1 MHVAKDRLR
10 SDAEPVTRADE
21 QVNWRVNCLYVRMS
35 FSKLITRRCSMLVRQ
50 VLDARG
56 RPVISVR
63 PDSPVKEALA
73 LFVIHEI
80 GSVPVVDRSGKLI
93 GIFTE
98 RDVLYGDFGD
108 SEQFHRRRIGE
119 VMTRN
124 PITCCPDHPVS
135 DVMEKMSQSRVGQM
149 PVLDNGVLI
158 GLVSV
163 GDLIKSLHEQ
173 LENENQHLTAYIH
186 GPS

>member
-1 MHVAKDRLR
+1 
-10 SDAEPVTRADE
+10 
-21 QVNWRVNCLYVRMS
+21 
-35 FSKLITRRCSMLVRQ
+35 MLVRH
-50 VLDARG
+50 VLEARG

-63 PDSPVKEALA
+63 PEAPVKEALA

-98 RDVLYGDFGD
+98 REVLYGDFGD
-108 SEQFHRRRIGE
+108 SEQFHRRRIAE
-119 VMTRN
+119 VMTRE
-124 PITCCPDHPVS
+124 PITCSPDHPIS
-135 DVMEKMSQSRVGQM
+135 EVMEEMSYYRVGQM
-149 PVLDNGVLI
+149 PVVDRGVLV

-163 GDLIKSLHEQ
+163 GDLIKSLHDQ